1 MDNHQLYKVYSNLDH
16 PKRIIGFTINEVVV
30 AFIGVLFT
38 ALSEQK
44 VLVILFSL
52 VVLATLRRLKKNKGP
67 KCLLVLAYWCLP
79 RFVTKLILPNLPDSS
94 KRLWKA

>member
-1 MDNHQLYKVYSNLDH
+1 MDNNQSYKIYSNLDH
-16 PKRIIGFTINEVVV
+16 PKRIIGFTIDEVLV
-30 AFIGVLFT
+30 ASIGVLFT

-52 VVLATLRRLKKNKGP
+52 VSLAALRRLKKNKGP
-67 KCLLVLAYWCLP
+67 KFLLVLAYWCLP
-79 RFVTKLILPNLPDSS
+79 RFITRLILPNLPDSS